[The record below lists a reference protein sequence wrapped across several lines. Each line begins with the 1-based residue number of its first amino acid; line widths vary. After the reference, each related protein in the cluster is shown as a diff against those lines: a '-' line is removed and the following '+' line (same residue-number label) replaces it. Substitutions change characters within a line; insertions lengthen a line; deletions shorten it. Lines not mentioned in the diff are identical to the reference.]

1 MNNTFRCDRCKK
13 VMIGE
18 EYDSHLCTPI
28 PVDAKTIY
36 IDYYHIIKDQLG
48 RTVILTKGLN
58 GIIYRLIKRDCKSSD
73 KTPIS
78 DENLQPS

>member
-18 EYDSHLCTPI
+18 EYDSHLCTP
-28 PVDAKTIY
+28 
-36 IDYYHIIKDQLG
+36 IIKDQLG